1 MPTVKNINSLKYF
14 LNRFPTIDNGYDYTV
29 DYHKSANSNF
39 TSLPTFV
46 AEFFDC
52 RAHPCPLLIT
62 NEDHM
67 ITNHVWGLTHL
78 RKNKP
83 QKTHNLWQEWGD
95 DVDIKLPPVTK
106 HFNETYTYVWLPI
119 DEESANNPWHVWID
133 IVSKLRLIEKRW
145 ANVFSKYIFVLPNPS
160 LYFNKIMKEFFTDL
174 KYMVMPKNETW
185 QFKHLIV
192 PSMSNHQDGIITP
205 HLAPWTRMLKNILKV
220 DSDRKRKIFVTRND
234 AKTRKLLNAEKLM
247 MALKG
252 WETITMEDLPIT
264 EQVRCFSEA
273 SHVISTHGAGL
284 TNLLW
289 CEPGTQVIE
298 IQDPKMLHK
307 KVYPIL
313 SHHLGLKH
321 EVYVAKTVPINTG
334 NKKPKGTKKWQMVD
348 LEVNV
353 PDLIRHID

>member
-1 MPTVKNINSLKYF
+1 MPTVKNIDSLKYF
-14 LNRFPTIDNGYDYTV
+14 LKRFHTIDPGFDYTV
-29 DYHKSANSNF
+29 NYHKSIHSKF
-39 TSLPTFV
+39 SSLPTFV

-52 RAHPCPLLIT
+52 KTHSCPLLIT
-62 NEDHM
+62 NENHM
-67 ITNHVWGLTHL
+67 ITNHVWNLTHQS
-78 RKNKP
+78 RNKP
-83 QKTHNLWQEWGD
+83 QKTHGLWNNWA
-95 DVDIKLPPVTK
+95 DVIQIKLPPVTK

-133 IVSKLRLIEKRW
+133 MVSKFRLIEKRW
-145 ANVFSKYIFVLPNPS
+145 SAMFSKYIFVLPNPS
-160 LYFNKIMKEFFTDL
+160 RYLDKIVKEFFADL

-205 HLAPWTRMLKNILKV
+205 HLAPWTRALKNILKV

-252 WETITMEDLPIT
+252 WETVTLEDLPIK
-264 EQVRCFSEA
+264 EQVKCFAEA
-273 SHVISTHGAGL
+273 SYVISTHGAGL
-284 TNLLW
+284 ANLLW
-289 CEPGTQVIE
+289 CEPGTKVIE

-321 EVYVAKTVPINTG
+321 EVYVAKTVPIKTG
-334 NKKPKGTKKWQMVD
+334 DKKPKGTKKWQMVD
-348 LEVNV
+348 LEVDV
-353 PDLIRHID
+353 TDLIRHID

>member
-1 MPTVKNINSLKYF
+1 MPTVKNIDSVQYF
-14 LNRFPTIDNGYDYTV
+14 LNRFPTIDSGYDYTV
-29 DYHKSANSNF
+29 KYHKDAESNF

-52 RAHPCPLLIT
+52 RAHTCPLLIT
-62 NEDHM
+62 NEGHM
-67 ITNHVWGLTHL
+67 ITNHVWSLTHL
-78 RKNKP
+78 RKHKP
-83 QKTHNLWQEWGD
+83 QKTHNLWKKWGG
-95 DVDIKLPPVTK
+95 DVDIELPPVTK
-106 HFNETYTYVWLPI
+106 YFNETYTYVWLPI

-133 IVSKLRLIEKRW
+133 MVSKFRLIEKRW
-145 ANVFSKYIFVLPNPS
+145 ATMFSKYIFVLPNPS
-160 LYFNKIMKEFFTDL
+160 RYLDKVAKEFFTDL

-205 HLAPWTRMLKNILKV
+205 HLAPWTRVLKNILKV

-234 AKTRKLLNAEKLM
+234 AKTRKLINAEKLM

-252 WETITMEDLPIT
+252 WETITLEGLPIT
-264 EQVRCFSEA
+264 EQVRCFAEA

-289 CEPGTQVIE
+289 CEPGTKVIE
-298 IQDPKMLHK
+298 IQDPGIIHK
-307 KVYPIL
+307 KVYPVL

-321 EVYVAKTVPINTG
+321 EVYLGTVVPIPG
-334 NKKPKGTKKWQMVD
+334 KKPKGVKRKSD
-348 LEVNV
+348 LINLTVNV
-353 PDLIRHID
+353 GDLIRHID

>member
-29 DYHKSANSNF
+29 NYHKSAKSNF
-39 TSLPTFV
+39 TSLPTFM

-133 IVSKLRLIEKRW
+133 IVSKFRLIEKRW

-160 LYFNKIMKEFFTDL
+160 LYFNKIVKEFFKDL

-192 PSMSNHQDGIITP
+192 PSISNHQDGIITP
-205 HLAPWTRMLKNILKV
+205 YLAPWIRALKNTLKIE
-220 DSDRKRKIFVTRND
+220 SDRKRKIFVTRND

-247 MALKG
+247 IALKG
-252 WETITMEDLPIT
+252 WETITLEDLPIM
-264 EQVRCFSEA
+264 EQVKCFAEA

-289 CEPGTQVIE
+289 CEPGTKVLE

-313 SHHLGLKH
+313 SHHLRLKH

-334 NKKPKGTKKWQMVD
+334 NKKTKGTKKWQMVD
-348 LEVNV
+348 LEVDV
-353 PDLIRHID
+353 PNLIRHID

>member
-1 MPTVKNINSLKYF
+1 MPTVKNIDSVQYF
-14 LNRFPTIDNGYDYTV
+14 LNRFPTIDSGYDYTV
-29 DYHKSANSNF
+29 KYHKDAESNF

-52 RAHPCPLLIT
+52 RAHTCPLLIT
-62 NEDHM
+62 NEGHM

-78 RKNKP
+78 RKHKP
-83 QKTHNLWQEWGD
+83 HKTHNLWKKWGGE
-95 DVDIKLPPVTK
+95 VDINLPPVTK

-133 IVSKLRLIEKRW
+133 MVSKFRLIEKRW
-145 ANVFSKYIFVLPNPS
+145 ATMFSKYIFVLPNPS
-160 LYFNKIMKEFFTDL
+160 RYLDKVAKEFFTDL

-321 EVYVAKTVPINTG
+321 EVYVAKTVPISTG

>member
-1 MPTVKNINSLKYF
+1 MPIVKNINSLKYF

-29 DYHKSANSNF
+29 NYHESGDSNF

-95 DVDIKLPPVTK
+95 YVDIKLPPVTK

-133 IVSKLRLIEKRW
+133 IVSKFRLIEKRW

-160 LYFNKIMKEFFTDL
+160 LYFNKIVKEFFKDL

-205 HLAPWTRMLKNILKV
+205 YLAPWIRVLKNILKV
-220 DSDRKRKIFVTRND
+220 DSDRKRKVFVTRND

-247 MALKG
+247 IALKG
-252 WETITMEDLPIT
+252 WETITLEDLPIM
-264 EQVRCFSEA
+264 EQVQCFAEA

-289 CEPGTQVIE
+289 CEPGTKVLE

-321 EVYVAKTVPINTG
+321 EVYVAKTVPIKTG
-334 NKKPKGTKKWQMVD
+334 NKKPKGTKKWQMVN
-348 LEVNV
+348 LEVDV

>member
-95 DVDIKLPPVTK
+95 DVDIKLPPVTE

-160 LYFNKIMKEFFTDL
+160 LYFNKIVKEFFADL

-247 MALKG
+247 LALKG
-252 WETITMEDLPIT
+252 WETITMEDLPII

-321 EVYVAKTVPINTG
+321 EVYVAKTVPISTG

>member
-1 MPTVKNINSLKYF
+1 MPTVKNIDSLKYF
-14 LNRFPTIDNGYDYTV
+14 LNRFPTIDPGFDYTV
-29 DYHKSANSNF
+29 NYHKSIHSKF
-39 TSLPTFV
+39 SSLPTFV

-52 RAHPCPLLIT
+52 KTHSCPLLIT
-62 NEDHM
+62 NENHM
-67 ITNHVWGLTHL
+67 ITNHVWNLTHQS
-78 RKNKP
+78 RNKP
-83 QKTHNLWQEWGD
+83 QKTHGLWNNWA
-95 DVDIKLPPVTK
+95 DVIQIKLPPVTK

-133 IVSKLRLIEKRW
+133 MVSKFRLIEKRW
-145 ANVFSKYIFVLPNPS
+145 SAMFSKYIFVLPNPS
-160 LYFNKIMKEFFTDL
+160 RYLDKIVKEFFADL

-205 HLAPWTRMLKNILKV
+205 HLAPWTRALKNILKV

-252 WETITMEDLPIT
+252 WETVTLEDLPIK
-264 EQVRCFSEA
+264 EQVKCFAEA
-273 SHVISTHGAGL
+273 SYVISTHGAGL
-284 TNLLW
+284 ANLLW
-289 CEPGTQVIE
+289 CEPGTKVIE

-321 EVYVAKTVPINTG
+321 EVYVAKTVPIKTG
-334 NKKPKGTKKWQMVD
+334 DKKPKGTKKWQMVD
-348 LEVNV
+348 LEVDV
-353 PDLIRHID
+353 TDLIRHID